1 MAARTGRH
9 VTAARLLVLGGTGF
23 IGRHVV
29 AAAATAGWA
38 VTVLSRTPAAAP
50 LPPGVE
56 ALHGDRDAGA
66 TGLAALAGGRWDACV
81 DISGWTVRQVQG
93 ALDALR
99 GRVGRYVY
107 VSAAMVYGDPV
118 LAPVRE
124 THPRVAPWPHD
135 VATRDDITGDSYGA
149 LKAANEDRVVAAF
162 PGRCTLLRP
171 QVVTGPHDASE
182 RHGWWLR
189 RAARGG
195 PTLVPGD
202 GSDAVQAVDVRDLA
216 RFALRC
222 VEQGLVGA
230 FDIAGPWIAWSA
242 FVQAL
247 GIADPVWVPAARL
260 RDAGLTF
267 AQLPLYRPAGG
278 RHAALMHVSGERA
291 RAHGFETTAL
301 DDTLAALRATLAGTP
316 AVERLAPAQEAQLI
330 AAAR

>member
-1 MAARTGRH
+1 M
-9 VTAARLLVLGGTGF
+9 TAPRMLVLGGTGF

-29 AAAATAGWA
+29 AAAAAAGWA

-50 LPPGVE
+50 LPPGVQ

-66 TGLAALAGGRWDACV
+66 AGLAALAGGRWDACV

-93 ALDALR
+93 ALDALH

-124 THPRVAPWPHD
+124 THARVAPWPHD
-135 VATRDDITGDSYGA
+135 VASTDQIDGDSYGP
-149 LKAANEDRVVAAF
+149 LKAACEDRVVAAF
-162 PGRCTLLRP
+162 PGRNTLLRP
-171 QVVTGPHDASE
+171 QVVTGPHDTTE

-202 GSDAVQAVDVRDLA
+202 GRDAVQAVDVRDLA

-222 VEQGLVGA
+222 VAQGFGGA
-230 FDIAGPWIAWSA
+230 FDVCGPRVPWST
-242 FVQAL
+242 FVQRL
-247 GIADPVWVPAARL
+247 GIDDPVWVPAAAL
-260 RDAGLTF
+260 QDAGLTF
-267 AQLPLYRPAGG
+267 AQLPLYRPTGG

-291 RAHGFETTAL
+291 RAHGFETTDLA
-301 DDTLAALRATLAGTP
+301 DTLAALRATLAGTP
-316 AVERLAPAQEAQLI
+316 AVERLTPAMEARLI